1 VNVTTRHCDAVTPI
15 VEASL
20 VHRVVNS
27 AFQRQTAADSPTSPM
42 PPMPSPDRI
51 SLWTRHARASAGA
64 RRLIAD
70 ISIQPGGLTVITGK
84 SYGATNFIATDKT
97 GAVLLEKAIEV
108 TGPRE
113 RTVVM
118 FNGSERQTYSCTP
131 DCSRRLTLGDT
142 PESFEKTLGEITAR
156 NAQATAAGALSS
168 GQIQLDSRSVGTN
181 QKQQQ

>member
-1 VNVTTRHCDAVTPI
+1 
-15 VEASL
+15 
-20 VHRVVNS
+20 
-27 AFQRQTAADSPTSPM
+27 
-42 PPMPSPDRI
+42 
-51 SLWTRHARASAGA
+51 
-64 RRLIAD
+64 
-70 ISIQPGGLTVITGK
+70 
-84 SYGATNFIATDKT
+84 
-97 GAVLLEKAIEV
+97 VLLEKAIEV

-142 PESFEKTLGEITAR
+142 PESFDKTLGEITAR